1 MRGNSPKQLTLDQ
14 ALALAGQLQGQ
25 GKLAEAEH
33 WLRQILQQQPNH
45 APALQLLGVV
55 AYQAGNLPAA
65 AELIQRAI
73 AVTPSPTLP
82 QREREQSINSSV
94 NPALFHANLCEILRR
109 MQRMDEAHAHG
120 ERATALAPNMAMAH
134 SNLGIVH
141 YDRKE
146 YEAAEKCQQRA
157 LQLAPAFTPAL
168 NNLGNIYREQGDK
181 DKAMTFYR
189 KAHAAD
195 VHYLEPISN
204 LGALLLEEDE
214 IDEAEKML
222 QQALQLA
229 PNYPEAICNL
239 GGVMLAREQN
249 DAALVQYQRALQL
262 RPVYAEAQMGLSKTL
277 QALEQLPQAESA
289 AQRAVEM
296 APENA
301 KAHALLASVL
311 NDKLDG
317 QSAQAEY
324 EKALVLDA
332 NCEEALLGMG
342 DLHIQN
348 GKMELAESLFRKSL
362 VLKPD
367 SIATRIHLVQVK
379 KVKSGDANFESLR
392 GEENQLPSFSDNK
405 QLSLHF
411 ALGKG
416 YDDIGE
422 HDKAFPHFLAGCKQK
437 RSKFCY
443 DAEAMTQQFQE
454 ITTLFNKSYLEDL
467 RGCGDAS
474 ALPIFVLGMPRSGTT
489 LTEQIIASHPEV
501 FGAGELPDL
510 LRIAHRKTTPELDRF
525 PDNLQALN
533 GEYLSAWGA
542 EYIAELR
549 KHDASVKHITDKMP
563 ANFFMVGL
571 IHVML
576 PNAKIIHVNR
586 NPVDTCVSCFTHL
599 FKQKQEHTYDLAELG
614 RYYRDY
620 GRLMQH
626 WRSVLP
632 ADALLDV
639 QYEDIVADK
648 EKEARRLLAFCNL
661 EWDAACLNFHKTERT
676 VRTASVTQVRQP
688 IYTSSVDRW
697 RKYEKHLGPLLEAL
711 EEFSPKYGTSK

>member
-1 MRGNSPKQLTLDQ
+1 MLGNSSQSNFSFTSPKQLTLDQ
-14 ALALAGQLQGQ
+14 ALALAGQLQAQ

-33 WLRQILQQQPNH
+33 WLRQILQQQPNN
-45 APALQLLGVV
+45 ASALQLLGVV
-55 AYQAGNLPAA
+55 AYQVGNLPAA
-65 AELIQRAI
+65 MELLQRAI
-73 AVTPSPTLP
+73 
-82 QREREQSINSSV
+82 SIQPNT
-94 NPALFHANLCEILRR
+94 AIFHANLCEILRR
-109 MQRMDEAHAHG
+109 MQRMDEAKAHG
-120 ERATALAPNMAMAH
+120 ERATSLDPNMAMAH

-146 YEAAEKCQQRA
+146 YEAAAQCQQRA
-157 LQLAPAFTPAL
+157 LQLAPAFAPAL

-181 DKAMTFYR
+181 RKAMEFYR

-195 VHYLEPISN
+195 THYLEPISN

-222 QQALQLA
+222 QQALHLA
-229 PNYPEAICNL
+229 PDYPEAICNL

-249 DAALVQYQRALQL
+249 DAAIAQYQRALQL

-277 QALEQLPQAESA
+277 QALEQLPQAASA
-289 AQRAVEM
+289 ARRAVEI
-296 APENA
+296 APKNA

-311 NDKLDG
+311 NDLLDG
-317 QSAQAEY
+317 KSAQTEY
-324 EKALVLDA
+324 EKALALDT
-332 NCEEALLGMG
+332 NCEEALLGLG
-342 DLHIQN
+342 DLHMQN

-362 VLKPD
+362 ALKPD
-367 SIATRIHLVQVK
+367 DIAARIHLVQVK
-379 KVKSGDANFESLR
+379 KVKSNDENFKSLCV
-392 GEENQLPSFSDNK
+392 EETQLPTFSENK

-416 YDDIGE
+416 YDDLGE
-422 HDKAFPHFLAGCKQK
+422 HDQAFPHFLAGCKQK
-437 RSKFCY
+437 RSKFDY
-443 DAEAMTQQFQE
+443 DAEAMTQQFHE
-454 ITTLFNKSYLEDL
+454 ISTLFNKSYLKNL
-467 RGCGDAS
+467 RGGGDAS
-474 ALPIFVLGMPRSGTT
+474 TLPIFVLGMPRSGTT
-489 LTEQIIASHPEV
+489 LTEQIIASHPAV

-510 LRIAHRKTTPELDRF
+510 LRIAHRKTEPELDRF

-533 GEYLSAWGA
+533 EEYLSAWGA

-549 KHDASVKHITDKMP
+549 KHDASAKHITDKMP

-626 WRSVLP
+626 WRDVLP
-632 ADALLDV
+632 ADAFLDV
-639 QYEDIVADK
+639 QYEEIVADK
-648 EKEARRLLAFCNL
+648 EKEARRLLSFCDL
-661 EWDAACLNFHKTERT
+661 EWDAACLDFHKTERT

-711 EEFSPKYGTSK
+711 EEFSPTYGASK

>member
-1 MRGNSPKQLTLDQ
+1 MPEFNRPPSPHKLSLDQ
-14 ALALAGQLQGQ
+14 AFTLAGQLQGQ

-33 WLRQILQQQPNH
+33 WLRQILQQNPNH

-55 AYQAGNLPAA
+55 AYQVGNLPAA
-65 AELIQRAI
+65 VELLQRAI
-73 AVTPSPTLP
+73 SILP
-82 QREREQSINSSV
+82 NTAI
-94 NPALFHANLCEILRR
+94 FHANLCEILRR
-109 MQRMDEAHAHG
+109 MQRMDEAKAHG
-120 ERATALAPNMAMAH
+120 ERAAALEPNMAMAH

-141 YDRKE
+141 YDLKE
-146 YEAAEKCQQRA
+146 YESAAQCQQRA
-157 LQLAPAFTPAL
+157 LQLAPTFAPAL

-181 DKAMTFYR
+181 SKAMELYR

-195 VHYLEPISN
+195 THYLEPISN

-222 QQALQLA
+222 QQALHLA
-229 PNYPEAICNL
+229 PDYPEAICNL

-249 DAALVQYQRALQL
+249 DAALAQYQRALQL

-277 QALEQLPQAESA
+277 QALEQLPQAASA
-289 AQRAVEM
+289 ARRAVEI
-296 APENA
+296 APKNA

-311 NDKLDG
+311 NDLLDG
-317 QSAQAEY
+317 KSAQDEY
-324 EKALVLDA
+324 EKALGLDT
-332 NCEEALLGMG
+332 NCEEALLGLG
-342 DLHIQN
+342 DLHMQN
-348 GKMELAESLFRKSL
+348 GKMALAESLFRKSL
-362 VLKPD
+362 ALKPD
-367 SIATRIHLVQVK
+367 SIAARIHLVQVN
-379 KVKSGDANFESLR
+379 KVKTGDENFEALCA
-392 GEENQLPSFSDNK
+392 EEALLPTFSENK

-416 YDDIGE
+416 FDDLGE
-422 HDKAFPHFLAGCKQK
+422 HEKAFPHFLAGCKQK
-437 RSKFCY
+437 RSKLDY
-443 DAEAMTQQFQE
+443 DAESMTQQFQE
-454 ITTLFNKSYLEDL
+454 IYTLFNKSYLENL

-474 ALPIFVLGMPRSGTT
+474 TLPIYVLGMPRSGTT
-489 LTEQIIASHPEV
+489 LTEQIIASHPDV

-510 LRIAHRKTTPELDRF
+510 LRIAHRKTAPELDRF

-533 GEYLSAWGA
+533 GEFLSAWGA

-549 KHDASVKHITDKMP
+549 KHDASAKHITDKMP

-626 WRSVLP
+626 WRDVLP
-632 ADALLDV
+632 GDAFLDV

-648 EKEARRLLAFCNL
+648 EKEARRMLEFCDL
-661 EWDAACLNFHKTERT
+661 EWDAACLDFHKTERT

-688 IYTSSVDRW
+688 IYTSSIERW
-697 RKYEKHLGPLLEAL
+697 RKYENHLGPLLEAL
-711 EEFSPKYGTSK
+711 EEFSPTYGASK

>member
-1 MRGNSPKQLTLDQ
+1 MLGNSSQSNFSFTSPKQLTLDQ
-14 ALALAGQLQGQ
+14 ALALAGQLQAQ

-33 WLRQILQQQPNH
+33 WLRQILQQQPNN
-45 APALQLLGVV
+45 ASALQLLGVV
-55 AYQAGNLPAA
+55 AYQVGNLPAA
-65 AELIQRAI
+65 MELLQRAI
-73 AVTPSPTLP
+73 
-82 QREREQSINSSV
+82 SIQPNT
-94 NPALFHANLCEILRR
+94 AIFHANLCEILRR
-109 MQRMDEAHAHG
+109 MQRMDEAKAHG
-120 ERATALAPNMAMAH
+120 ERATSLDPNMAMAH

-146 YEAAEKCQQRA
+146 YEAAAQCQQRA
-157 LQLAPAFTPAL
+157 LQLAPAFAPAL

-181 DKAMTFYR
+181 RKAMEFYR

-195 VHYLEPISN
+195 THYLEPISN

-222 QQALQLA
+222 QQALHLA
-229 PNYPEAICNL
+229 PDYPEAICNL

-249 DAALVQYQRALQL
+249 DAAIAQYQRALQL

-277 QALEQLPQAESA
+277 QALEQFPHAESSA
-289 AQRAVEM
+289 RRAVEI

-301 KAHALLASVL
+301 KAHALLANVL
-311 NDKLDG
+311 NDLLDG
-317 QSAQAEY
+317 KSAQDEY
-324 EKALVLDA
+324 EKALSLDA
-332 NCEEALLGMG
+332 NCEEALLGLG
-342 DLHIQN
+342 DLHMQN

-362 VLKPD
+362 ALKPD
-367 SIATRIHLVQVK
+367 GIAARIHLVQVK
-379 KVKSGDANFESLR
+379 KVKSNDENFESLCA
-392 GEENQLPSFSDNK
+392 EETQLPTFSENK

-416 YDDIGE
+416 YDDLGE

-437 RSKFCY
+437 RSKFDY

-454 ITTLFNKSYLEDL
+454 IASVFNKSHLENL
-467 RGCGDAS
+467 RGGGDAS
-474 ALPIFVLGMPRSGTT
+474 TLPIFVLGMPRSGTT
-489 LTEQIIASHPEV
+489 LTEQIIASHPDV

-510 LRIAHRKTTPELDRF
+510 LRIAHRKTAPELDRF

-533 GEYLSAWGA
+533 SEYLSVWGA

-549 KHDASVKHITDKMP
+549 KHDASAKRITDKMP

-626 WRSVLP
+626 WRDVLP
-632 ADALLDV
+632 ADAFLDV

-648 EKEARRLLAFCNL
+648 EKEARRLLSFCDL
-661 EWDAACLNFHKTERT
+661 EWDAACLDFHKTERT

-711 EEFSPKYGTSK
+711 EEFSPTYGASK

>member
-1 MRGNSPKQLTLDQ
+1 MPESNLPAPPLKLTLDQ
-14 ALALAGQLQGQ
+14 AFTLAGQLQGQ
-25 GKLAEAEH
+25 GKLTEAEH
-33 WLRQILQQQPNH
+33 WLRQILQQNPNH

-65 AELIQRAI
+65 AELLQRAI
-73 AVTPSPTLP
+73 
-82 QREREQSINSSV
+82 SIMPNT
-94 NPALFHANLCEILRR
+94 AIFHANLCEILRR
-109 MQRMDEAHAHG
+109 MQRMDEAKAHG
-120 ERATALAPNMAMAH
+120 ERATSLDPNMAMAH

-146 YEAAEKCQQRA
+146 YEAAAQCQQRA
-157 LQLAPAFTPAL
+157 LQLAPSFAPAL

-181 DKAMTFYR
+181 EKAMALYR
-189 KAHAAD
+189 QAHEAD
-195 VHYLEPISN
+195 AHYLEPISN

-214 IDEAEKML
+214 IDKAEKML
-222 QQALQLA
+222 QQALRLA

-249 DAALVQYQRALQL
+249 DAALAQYQRALQL
-262 RPVYAEAQMGLSKTL
+262 RPVYVEAQMGLSKAL
-277 QALEQLPQAESA
+277 QALEQLPQAESSARRA
-289 AQRAVEM
+289 AEIT
-296 APENA
+296 PDNA

-311 NDKLDG
+311 NDLLDG
-317 QSAQAEY
+317 KSAQSEY
-324 EKALVLDA
+324 EKALSLDA
-332 NCEEALLGMG
+332 KCEEALLGLG
-342 DLHIQN
+342 DLHMQN
-348 GKMELAESLFRKSL
+348 GKMELAESFFRKSL
-362 VLKPD
+362 SLKPD
-367 SIATRIHLVQVK
+367 SFAARIHLVQVR
-379 KVKSGDANFESLR
+379 KVKASDENFESLR
-392 GEENQLPSFSDNK
+392 TEATQLPTFSENK

-416 YDDIGE
+416 YDDLGE
-422 HDKAFPHFLAGCKQK
+422 YDKAFPHFLAGCKQK
-437 RSKFCY
+437 RSKFDY

-454 ITTLFNKSYLEDL
+454 IATIFNKPYLESL
-467 RGCGDAS
+467 RSSGDTS
-474 ALPIFVLGMPRSGTT
+474 TLPIFVLGMPRSGTT
-489 LTEQIIASHPEV
+489 LTEQIIASHPDV

-510 LRIAHRKTTPELDRF
+510 LRIAHRKTAPELDRF

-533 GEYLSAWGA
+533 GEYLSAWGT

-549 KHDASVKHITDKMP
+549 KHDANAKHITDKMP

-626 WRSVLP
+626 WRNVLP
-632 ADALLDV
+632 ANAFLDV
-639 QYEDIVADK
+639 QYEDVVANK
-648 EKEARRLLAFCNL
+648 EKETRRLLSFCDL
-661 EWDAACLNFHKTERT
+661 EWDPACLDFHKTERT

-688 IYTSSVDRW
+688 IYASSVDRW
-697 RKYEKHLGPLLEAL
+697 RKYEKHLALLLEAL
-711 EEFSPKYGTSK
+711 EEFSPLYEASK

>member
-1 MRGNSPKQLTLDQ
+1 MPEAYPPTPHFKLTIDQ
-14 ALALAGQLQGQ
+14 AFTMAERLQGQ
-25 GKLAEAEH
+25 GKLTEAEH
-33 WLRQILQQQPNH
+33 WLRQILQQDPNH

-65 AELIQRAI
+65 AELLQRAI
-73 AVTPSPTLP
+73 DLRPNTA
-82 QREREQSINSSV
+82 I
-94 NPALFHANLCEILRR
+94 FHANLCEILRR
-109 MQRMDEAHAHG
+109 MQRMDEAFAHG
-120 ERATALAPNMAMAH
+120 ERATALDPNMAMAH

-141 YDRKE
+141 YDRKAFE
-146 YEAAEKCQQRA
+146 SAAQCQQRA
-157 LQLAPAFTPAL
+157 LQLAPSFAPAL

-181 DKAMTFYR
+181 GKAMELYR

-195 VHYLEPISN
+195 THYLEPISN

-222 QQALQLA
+222 QQALRLA
-229 PNYPEAICNL
+229 PHYPEAACNL

-249 DAALVQYQRALQL
+249 DAALAQYQRALQL
-262 RPVYAEAQMGLSKTL
+262 RPVYVEAQLGLSKTL
-277 QALEQLPQAESA
+277 QALEQFSQAESA
-289 AQRAVEM
+289 ARRAVEI

-301 KAHALLASVL
+301 KAHAVLASIL
-311 NDKLDG
+311 NDRLDPR
-317 QSAQAEY
+317 SAQTEY
-324 EKALVLDA
+324 EKALSLDA
-332 NCEEALLGMG
+332 NCEEALLGLG
-342 DLHIQN
+342 DLHMQN
-348 GKMELAESLFRKSL
+348 GKMELAESFFRKSL
-362 VLKPD
+362 SLKPD
-367 SIATRIHLVQVK
+367 SIAARIHLVQVK
-379 KVKSGDANFESLR
+379 KVKAGDEDFESLR
-392 GEENQLPSFSDNK
+392 AEESQLPTFSENK
-405 QLSLHF
+405 RLSLNF

-416 YDDIGE
+416 YDDLGE

-437 RSKFCY
+437 RSKFDY
-443 DAEAMTQQFQE
+443 DAKAMTQQFQE
-454 ITTLFNKSYLEDL
+454 IAAIFNKPYLESL
-467 RGCGDAS
+467 RGGGDAS

-489 LTEQIIASHPEV
+489 LTEQIIASHPTV

-510 LRIAHRKTTPELDRF
+510 LRIAHRKTAPELDRF

-533 GEYLSAWGA
+533 EGYLSTWGA

-549 KHDASVKHITDKMP
+549 KHDANAKHITDKMP

-632 ADALLDV
+632 ADAFLDV

-648 EKEARRLLAFCNL
+648 EKEARRLLSFCDL
-661 EWDAACLNFHKTERT
+661 EWDAACLDFHKTERT

-688 IYTSSVDRW
+688 IYTSSVERW
-697 RKYEKHLGPLLEAL
+697 RKYAQHLGPLLESL
-711 EEFSPKYGTSK
+711 EEFSPIYGTLK